1 MLDSISRTI
10 CSWLDES
17 CDFMECCGKGKEGAE
32 VVADVCGVHACA
44 LQQEFQRQQQEA
56 LKRLQQQQA
65 MQNIQV
71 TTGPPIDLDLPV
83 HLVPSSPNYPLLF
96 SHFPPVFPLS

>member
-1 MLDSISRTI
+1 
-10 CSWLDES
+10 
-17 CDFMECCGKGKEGAE
+17 MECCGKGKEGAE
-32 VVADVCGVHACA
+32 VEVAADVCGVHACA